1 MVFVESEKTAAA
13 WFWRI
18 LMGYVNVIDGIVSIL
33 SLGFLSSGLAYRVT
47 LRLLMARSR
56 YIEMNKDH

>member
-1 MVFVESEKTAAA
+1 MVFVKGEKSAAA

-18 LMGYVNVIDGIVSIL
+18 LLGYANVIDGIVSIL
-33 SLGFLSSGLAYRVT
+33 SLGFLSSGLAYRAT

-56 YIEMNKDH
+56 